1 MIPFLETMLALPF
14 VAAVSMVFLRGRSR
28 GQVAW
33 VAAAAPVL
41 GLLVLAWLTP
51 AVLQGWIPRA
61 GHAWIPQIGLDF
73 SLRLDGL
80 AWMFAGLVLAI
91 GVLVVMYAHYYL
103 SKEDSAP
110 RFFGC
115 LLFFMGSML
124 GVVIAGNLLLL
135 LVFWE
140 LTSISSFLLIGF

>member
-51 AVLQGWIPRA
+51 PALMACETSCVPASVPGPICPRLGLRMLPA
-61 GHAWIPQIGLDF
+61 GQT
-73 SLRLDGL
+73 
-80 AWMFAGLVLAI
+80 
-91 GVLVVMYAHYYL
+91 Y
-103 SKEDSAP
+103 
-110 RFFGC
+110 
-115 LLFFMGSML
+115 
-124 GVVIAGNLLLL
+124 
-135 LVFWE
+135 
-140 LTSISSFLLIGF
+140 